1 MILTKLVISNYGP
14 FVGQQTLII
23 DENVTVLTG
32 SNDSGKTL
40 VLKLIEKIFSGKPIS
55 EDEANLERLHSADV
69 VWNQDKEIYCIA
81 TFSLNEKSRK
91 YFALGNPNLI
101 KEGDQIEIKFQLVPE
116 ISGHRN
122 QVITSI
128 REGKKLDYGIKRL
141 SKQPKTLF
149 ISGSQSIRTRL
160 SLDSLNEIEVKF
172 LDIAFGKNS
181 IPKLKGMNLVN
192 LRRQVRTAN
201 SRLSERLQGILPP
214 KLQMKF
220 EIEILSS
227 DSKDLIINIEDQFDG
242 YTPLHLRG
250 NGVRRVINLL
260 AELMFL
266 DPKTD
271 KLFILFDEP
280 ENSLHPDA
288 QHHFRSFL
296 EDLAQDDNI
305 QVIYA
310 THSSSMINPFHCSGL
325 RLIYRN
331 NKNNI
336 ALSLIDNKPF
346 EDNFS
351 PVRSSLGLS
360 PADSL
365 LYAPIVVIVEGRT
378 ELIGI
383 PLILKRLYDGKIK
396 QFKNI
401 DQLFSHTRFIDGQGD
416 SYEYW
421 CRLVLS
427 QGCKPIIYVDG
438 DKIRRIK
445 QQKLEEK
452 MPDVPIIT
460 LPEGKEF
467 EQIVPMPDYFQGL
480 SKVLSKT
487 LRPNVYKEW
496 EKTSTVSKKML
507 FTKKIERWLES
518 IDEDLIYDKPS
529 VMKVVLAEIEI
540 RKVELES
547 LVTLVAS
554 MTKIFEKIS
563 RD

>member
-1 MILTKLVISNYGP
+1 M
-14 FVGQQTLII
+14 F
-23 DENVTVLTG
+23 
-32 SNDSGKTL
+32 
-40 VLKLIEKIFSGKPIS
+40 LKLIEKIFSGKPIS

-91 YFALGNPNLI
+91 YFVLGNPNLI
-101 KEGDQIEIKFQLVPE
+101 KEGDQIEINFQLVPE

-122 QVITSI
+122 QIITSI

-160 SLDSLNEIEVKF
+160 NLDSLNEIEVKF

-201 SRLSERLQGILPP
+201 SRLSERLQRVLPP

-296 EDLAQDDNI
+296 EDIAKDDNI

-325 RLIYRN
+325 RLIYRS
-331 NKNNI
+331 NKNNTP
-336 ALSLIDNKPF
+336 LSLINNKPF
-346 EDNFS
+346 EDNFF

-365 LYAPIVVIVEGRT
+365 LYAPIIVIVEGRT

-383 PLILKRLYDGKIK
+383 PIILKRLYDGKIK
-396 QFKNI
+396 HFNNI

-416 SYEYW
+416 SFEYW
-421 CRLVLS
+421 CRFVLS

-445 QQKLEEK
+445 QQKLQEK
-452 MPDVPIIT
+452 LPDVPIIS
-460 LPEGKEF
+460 LPEREEF
-467 EQIVPMPDYFQGL
+467 EQIVPIKDYFSAL
-480 SKVLSKT
+480 SKVLEMNLKPT
-487 LRPNVYKEW
+487 DFKEW
-496 EKTSTVSKKML
+496 EKTSSLSEKML
-507 FTKKIERWLES
+507 VTKKIERWLET
-518 IDEDLIYDKPS
+518 IDENLIYDKPQ
-529 VMKVVLAEIEI
+529 VMKVVLTEVEI
-540 RKVELES
+540 KSVKLES
-547 LVTLVAS
+547 LVSLVTS
-554 MTKIFEKIS
+554 MTKIFENLS